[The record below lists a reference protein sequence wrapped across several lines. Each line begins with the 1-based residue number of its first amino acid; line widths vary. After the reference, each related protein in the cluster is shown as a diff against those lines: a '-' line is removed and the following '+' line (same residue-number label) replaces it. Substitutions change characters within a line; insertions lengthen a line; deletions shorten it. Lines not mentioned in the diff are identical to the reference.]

1 MNKTYAETDQTKYK
15 QQSTLYLHS
24 RTLYNNTLTSSAKC
38 SICFQQH
45 NRAEQRAWQRLTKI
59 SLLNIQRNVSNISV
73 INSPILEM
81 L

>member
-45 NRAEQRAWQRLTKI
+45 NRAEQRA
-59 SLLNIQRNVSNISV
+59 
-73 INSPILEM
+73 
-81 L
+81 